1 MNLMDTS
8 FLDIDVVTAYRS
20 VTRRD
25 DSYGSWLEALIE
37 KELLKKN
44 S

>member
-25 DSYGSWLEALIE
+25 DSYGSWLRGINR